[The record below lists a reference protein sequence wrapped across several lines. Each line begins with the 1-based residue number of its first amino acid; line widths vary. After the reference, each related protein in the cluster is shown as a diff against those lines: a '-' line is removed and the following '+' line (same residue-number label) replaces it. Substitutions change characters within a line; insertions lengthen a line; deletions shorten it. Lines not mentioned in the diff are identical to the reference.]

1 MENRGAKHR
10 RQRIADALRD
20 EISAILE
27 GELGDPR
34 IGLVTVSELLLT
46 GDGKS
51 ARVFVNVDGEEEDP
65 EETLAG
71 LNAAK
76 AFIRHMLVERLG
88 LRHAPELFFYL
99 DHSLQQETRVDEL
112 LQRLTKRNR
121 RSH

>member
-1 MENRGAKHR
+1 MENRAAQHR
-10 RQRIADALRD
+10 RERMADALRD
-20 EISAILE
+20 EIGAILE

-34 IGLVTVSELLLT
+34 IGLVTVSELLLAS
-46 GDGKS
+46 DSKS
-51 ARVFVNVDGEEEDP
+51 ARVLVNLEGKEDDP

-76 AFIRHMLVERLG
+76 GFIRHTVAERLG

-112 LQRLTKRNR
+112 LQRIKKRK
-121 RSH
+121 